1 MLLTDR
7 LNTNSAVPVGNIDI
21 WQLALDGSGSSRRL
35 SHFTQ
40 YAGYG
45 ANHPVVSPDGRKMAF
60 ALRLKCGGNGNG
72 RGILLF
78 DFEEA
83 PHELFRASFGLG
95 A

>member
-1 MLLTDR
+1 
-7 LNTNSAVPVGNIDI
+7 
-21 WQLALDGSGSSRRL
+21 
-35 SHFTQ
+35 
-40 YAGYG
+40 
-45 ANHPVVSPDGRKMAF
+45 MAF

-83 PHELFRASFGLG
+83 PHELFRASFGLD